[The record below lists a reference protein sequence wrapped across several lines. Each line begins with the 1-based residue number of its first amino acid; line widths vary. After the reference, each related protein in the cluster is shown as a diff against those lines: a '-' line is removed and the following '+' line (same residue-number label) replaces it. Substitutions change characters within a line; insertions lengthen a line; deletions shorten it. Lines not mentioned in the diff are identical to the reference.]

1 MSFQPQSASRI
12 AILGRTGS
20 GKTVLSKT
28 LQSCY
33 PRVLIIDMVK
43 DYAPDGE
50 THFFSRFAE
59 FSAFLLRY
67 QHAERLRVVFQF
79 DIHERD
85 YLGVAEEIFAL
96 AYDWGNCLVNVD
108 ECQYFDHSHYLKQ
121 LILVGRRRN
130 IATLC
135 STQRPANLSKD
146 IVSQSSDLF
155 VGTLFETNDLKY
167 LKDSLNPED
176 IQKVSSIPPHHFLH
190 YRPGHPSQ
198 IVKNR

>member
-1 MSFQPQSASRI
+1 MSFQPQPASRI

-33 PRVLIIDMVK
+33 PRVLIIDKVH

-50 THFFSRFAE
+50 THFFSDFAK
-59 FSAFLLRY
+59 FSEFLLRY
-67 QHAERLRVVFQF
+67 QHTGRLRVVYQL

-85 YLGVAEEIFAL
+85 YMGVAEEIFAL

-130 IATLC
+130 IATIC

-146 IVSQSSDLF
+146 IISQASDLF
-155 VGTLFETNDLKY
+155 VGTLFETNDHKY
-167 LKDSLNPED
+167 LKDCLNPED
-176 IQKVSSIPPHHFLH
+176 LEKLPSIPPHHFLH
-190 YRPGHPSQ
+190 YRPGQPSE
-198 IVKNR
+198 IVLNK